1 MGGGSTGLS
10 LGCELRLAGVET
22 IVLER
27 LSQPT
32 GLSKPWTPGSDD
44 RDAGSPE
51 RFSRGTVAPPFL
63 NFGMFQLD
71 LRALGF
77 DKLNLVF

>member
-1 MGGGSTGLS
+1 MGGGSPGLS

-27 LSQPT
+27 PASP
-32 GLSKPWTPGSDD
+32 SPWTPGSGD

-63 NFGMFQLD
+63 KFGMFQLD